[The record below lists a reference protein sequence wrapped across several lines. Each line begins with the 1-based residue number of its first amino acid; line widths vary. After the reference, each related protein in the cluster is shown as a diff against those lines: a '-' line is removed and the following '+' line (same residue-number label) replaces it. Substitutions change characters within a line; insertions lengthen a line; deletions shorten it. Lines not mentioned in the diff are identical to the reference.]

1 MLVIISIL
9 AQSLSLSG
17 TNTSFFLVS
26 EWIIGMDILGS
37 WQYTQVGSLAY
48 GVGARRREK
57 AKWQCLNLLT
67 LAKIINQ
74 KQYIILCGVAGIS
87 AALKNIKEYCKSS
100 LYPHLTYQQKG
111 DKLWPVMWTHLLGNV
126 GICRFWMGLFCRIR
140 LHYKHCCFLGHI
152 SQWLLWYQRFL
163 DKGTMYI
170 FHEPQEKSHSKDP
183 SLMQQDDAIYNREL
197 CITWKV
203 APSMLLDSNRSL
215 ASDFA
220 ASSDDMIAMPVYIW
234 ILSEPLSNK
243 IEG

>member
-1 MLVIISIL
+1 MCGTLVLMTLTQGTKHHHGFSVEVHMLVIISIL
-9 AQSLSLSG
+9 AQSLSHRG

-87 AALKNIKEYCKSS
+87 AALKNIKEYYKSS

-111 DKLWPVMWTHLLGNV
+111 DKFRPVM
-126 GICRFWMGLFCRIR
+126 
-140 LHYKHCCFLGHI
+140 
-152 SQWLLWYQRFL
+152 
-163 DKGTMYI
+163 
-170 FHEPQEKSHSKDP
+170 
-183 SLMQQDDAIYNREL
+183 
-197 CITWKV
+197 
-203 APSMLLDSNRSL
+203 
-215 ASDFA
+215 
-220 ASSDDMIAMPVYIW
+220 
-234 ILSEPLSNK
+234 
-243 IEG
+243 